1 MYDITSHFPPS
12 KHLAESYQLSGR
24 DIVKVCR
31 KNGKI
36 ARAAGR
42 IDHESAWTTIEGL
55 LEVFVPVVRGSG
67 GSEKEGGK
75 EKNGMR
81 VAGMSYWRPDWTGY
95 PSGQQQVEGMWVSLR
110 PLTHVF
116 PWELDWVLFLLSS
129 SLIHF
134 LEMGDV
140 QLVATMACILKNA
153 PTPQPRTHSSLDV
166 YEFVARQELTIC
178 FFLWL

>member
-75 EKNGMR
+75 DKNGMR

-95 PSGQQQVEGMWVSLR
+95 PSGQQQVEGM
-110 PLTHVF
+110 
-116 PWELDWVLFLLSS
+116 
-129 SLIHF
+129 
-134 LEMGDV
+134 
-140 QLVATMACILKNA
+140 
-153 PTPQPRTHSSLDV
+153 
-166 YEFVARQELTIC
+166 
-178 FFLWL
+178 